1 MLQSLFR
8 SQILTIGVVFFAILL
23 MFIVLF
29 RSLKVALIALIP
41 NMVSAS
47 FILGIMGWL
56 GIPLDLM
63 TITIAAISIGI
74 AVDNSI
80 HYMHRFIEEYNERG
94 DYWGS
99 IKACHGSIGQAI
111 YFTSITITLG
121 FGLLVM
127 SNFIPTIYF
136 GLLTGFAMLMALLA
150 NLSLLPILIVRFKAL
165 S

>member
-1 MLQSLFR
+1 
-8 SQILTIGVVFFAILL
+8 
-23 MFIVLF
+23 
-29 RSLKVALIALIP
+29 
-41 NMVSAS
+41 
-47 FILGIMGWL
+47 MGWA

-80 HYMHRFIEEYNERG
+80 HYTHRFMEEYQVRQ

-121 FGLLVM
+121 FGLLAL
-127 SNFIPTIYF
+127 SSFIPTIYF
-136 GLLTGFAMLMALLA
+136 GVLTGFAMLVALFA
-150 NLSLLPILIVRFKAL
+150 NLSLLPILLVKLKA
-165 S
+165 